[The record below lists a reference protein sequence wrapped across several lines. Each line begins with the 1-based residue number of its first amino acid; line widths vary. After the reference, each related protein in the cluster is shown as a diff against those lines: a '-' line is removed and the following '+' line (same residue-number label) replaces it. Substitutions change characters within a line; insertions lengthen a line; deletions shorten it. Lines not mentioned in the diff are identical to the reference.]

1 MRFNTK
7 LVNLTLFRY
16 YIVPY
21 HIKKFGYQT
30 ENIIFSLTN
39 VEDKK
44 NSSNAKRQSNGKI
57 Q

>member
-1 MRFNTK
+1 MYAIN
-7 LVNLTLFRY
+7 
-16 YIVPY
+16 IVSY

-44 NSSNAKRQSNGKI
+44 KFVKCKTASEW
-57 Q
+57 